1 MSDGCFGHWTQSQQK
16 GRQVDLNG
24 ARANPDIGR
33 WSVFLARWA
42 LLAAL
47 LIALVACVSR
57 PGSSILQPAGTTR
70 DATTRDVTIFVA
82 TLRTPKLGASVGFN
96 SGRSQTLRFARYE
109 ISIPAA
115 HQTDKIEWPGEPP
128 DPATEFVTTNAGRLS
143 EAEFRS
149 SIAGE
154 VGGGRSIRLFVHG
167 YNNSLQET
175 VYRLAQITADAH
187 DNRVPVLFAW
197 PSQGRPLS
205 YSADRAAAAASA
217 DGLARTIEILTARP
231 RARVVMLA
239 HSMGGWLAMETL
251 TKMSRERRRA
261 VFERFSNVVLAAP
274 DIDVEDM
281 VRQLEII
288 GRLPRPLT
296 LLVSSD
302 DSALTLSRIVSGGRR
317 VGADDV
323 RDPWVQAAAKRY
335 GARVVDISELT
346 TSDTFKHA
354 RFTAMVALY
363 SKFQAQ
369 IEDPLGKH
377 YAGPGAFVFKAA
389 TSTLEPVEPKG
400 ANPISTPGVGSREIL
415 Q

>member
-1 MSDGCFGHWTQSQQK
+1 MSDGCFRHWTQSQGK
-16 GRQVDLNG
+16 GWQVVLNG
-24 ARANPDIGR
+24 ARANTEIGR
-33 WSVFLARWA
+33 WAVSLARWA
-42 LLAAL
+42 LFASLC
-47 LIALVACVSR
+47 ITLVACVSR
-57 PGSSILQPAGTTR
+57 PGPSILEPAGAVGGART
-70 DATTRDVTIFVA
+70 VTILVA
-82 TLRTPKLGASVGFN
+82 TLRTPETGAGVGFN
-96 SGRSQTLRFARYE
+96 SGQSQTLRFARYE
-109 ISIPAA
+109 ISIPPA
-115 HQTDKIEWPGEPP
+115 HRTDTIEWPGNPP
-128 DPATEFVTTNAGRLS
+128 DPATEFVTTKAGRLS

-149 SIAGE
+149 NIAGE

-197 PSQGRPLS
+197 PSRGKWLS
-205 YSADRAAAAASA
+205 YSADRAAAAASTG
-217 DGLARTIEILTARP
+217 GLARTIEILAERP
-231 RARVVMLA
+231 RTRVVMLA

-251 TKMSRERRRA
+251 TQMSRERSRA
-261 VFERFSNVVLAAP
+261 LFERFSNVVLAAP
-274 DIDVEDM
+274 DIDVDDM

-323 RDPWVQAAAKRY
+323 HDPWVQAAAKRY
-335 GARVVDISELT
+335 GARVVDISDLT

-369 IEDPLGKH
+369 IENPLGQR

-389 TSTLEPVEPKG
+389 TSTLEPVG
-400 ANPISTPGVGSREIL
+400 R
-415 Q
+415 